1 MECHTEFC
9 ISSPDNSSALPS
21 KEKVIPSTG
30 ADSGSHCSN
39 QLSRI
44 PEMENPEPEEKEQM
58 TEKKVSAGDS
68 PHSALLA
75 LPIEVSFFYPQAV
88 KNNIDWAE

>member
-58 TEKKVSAGDS
+58 TEKKAQGIPLTV
-68 PHSALLA
+68 PF
-75 LPIEVSFFYPQAV
+75 LPCRL
-88 KNNIDWAE
+88 K